1 MFEMKKRLTW
11 SALKAG
17 LVITLALLTLFAVVL
32 YAGTIRHLFTP
43 SFELRARFQDVKGLR
58 KGAPVWLFGT
68 EVGSVKNIQ
77 LDPVYGTIVTL
88 SVNKSAEPFI
98 RSNSEAEV
106 LTMGLLGDKY
116 VELSAGLP
124 EAEPVRPG
132 EMIRGKSSAEFTQVV
147 EASTKT
153 VEKIA
158 ELIDRVEILITS
170 ITEGRGSL
178 GRFINDPTL
187 YNTLEKSAA
196 SLHSTLEQIEKSRGT
211 LKLLLEDPSLYGQ
224 LTATA
229 SSLEGWSR
237 DLRESSGTLKK
248 LIENP
253 ELYENLSESARN
265 LDSILTSVNRGKG
278 MAGALVRDER
288 LVGEVKDTLR
298 EIHSLAQEMKILLK
312 DIREHPEKYFK
323 VSLF

>member
-1 MFEMKKRLTW
+1 MFEMKKQIRW

-32 YAGTIRHLFTP
+32 YAGTIRQLFTP

-68 EVGSVKNIQ
+68 EVGSVKNIE

-88 SVNKSAEPFI
+88 LVNKSAEPFI
-98 RSNSEAEV
+98 RSNSEAEI

-116 VELSAGLP
+116 VELGAGLP
-124 EAEPVRPG
+124 EGVPVRPG
-132 EMIRGKSSAEFTQVV
+132 QMIEGKTSEDLTQVV

-153 VEKIA
+153 IEKVA
-158 ELIDRVEILITS
+158 ELIDKVEILITS

-178 GRFINDPTL
+178 ARFINDPAL
-187 YNTLEKSAA
+187 YDTLEKSAA
-196 SLHSTLEQIEKSRGT
+196 TLHSTLEQIEKSRGT
-211 LKLLLEDPSLYGQ
+211 LKLLLEDPSLYRQ

-237 DLRESSGTLKK
+237 NLRESSGTLKK
-248 LIENP
+248 LIGNP
-253 ELYENLSESARN
+253 ELYENLSESAKN
-265 LDSILTSVNRGKG
+265 LDSILTSINRGKG
-278 MAGALVRDER
+278 MAGALV
-288 LVGEVKDTLR
+288 
-298 EIHSLAQEMKILLK
+298 
-312 DIREHPEKYFK
+312 
-323 VSLF
+323 